1 MNKFFF
7 ILIFFGC
14 SRLLAYDLVPYNVG
28 SKWGYKNLEGDVVI
42 KAEFDSVSLFQN
54 GYKTALVYNQG
65 YCGLINRLG
74 DILVPVNYTSI
85 QVYETI
91 ILASRKFQQTKANT
105 VFNLNTGKSFTLNCD
120 STQFS
125 HPNIIYRQNGLWG
138 MYNIEGEK
146 LCDAKYNTIESI
158 GTKNFCLFLASNLL
172 DTLHYTAG
180 LMKYERLINLNRL
193 GQELPFSKGKVII
206 NRIRTK
212 DNYLISKVLCPDKFE
227 REGLFRI
234 ENEENLTEILVSDYV
249 NAHVGLFED
258 FGWVEITDSNITKMI
273 NLNGDIITDADITSY
288 GTLILNKTKFA
299 SFGTSSEPL
308 LLDSI
313 GRNVIPQEYRSIGK
327 YIRSCPDI
335 GIFVQNQKGMLCL
348 LSYKNNEFV
357 LAHVY
362 GDVELIGLNYD
373 LKHLIVRSKANRVG
387 VLNLKGEAVVPLKY
401 DNIENL
407 AKFGYYLKRN
417 NHYTIYNPTSELCL
431 KLNGKKDT
439 NDFRDF
445 RNPNFL
451 PVYKYGKW
459 GVINSDVEM
468 VLPFEYDNPIFIR
481 EKGVF
486 VINKGEK
493 FGICDSLGRILV
505 EPKFDEIDYNHSVY
519 YGKIGSKFG
528 LFSSDFTQID
538 LIYDSLAFQ
547 STWFIYFY
555 KNGLSFLSAKG
566 GVIKELPPHE
576 EITTELKGN
585 LIALKNDN
593 YFSLFS
599 YSLGELVNSELY
611 QEVTRINGE
620 HVQLKQNDKY
630 GIADA
635 DGKIIVPIEYDLII
649 IKENLFGVYKNGFLG
664 YYDNQGRRYF

>member
-7 ILIFFGC
+7 IFIFFGC
-14 SRLLAYDLVPYNVG
+14 SRLFAYDLVPYNIG

-91 ILASRKFQQTKANT
+91 ILSSRKSQTTKSTT
-105 VFNLNTGKSFTLNCD
+105 VFNLNTGKTFTLNCD
-120 STQFS
+120 STRFS

-146 LCDAKYNTIESI
+146 LCDAKYNRIESI
-158 GTKNFCLFLASNLL
+158 GTKNFALFLASNLL
-172 DTLHYTAG
+172 DTLHSTAG
-180 LMKYERLINLNRL
+180 LMKYERLINLNSF
-193 GQELPFSKGKVII
+193 GQELTFSKGKVII

-212 DNYLISKVLCPDKFE
+212 DNYLIAKVLYSDQLE

-234 ENEENLTEILVSDYV
+234 ENMEYLTEILVSDYITD
-249 NAHVGLFED
+249 HMGLLED
-258 FGWVEITDSNITKMI
+258 FGWIEITDSNITKMV
-273 NLNGDIITDADITSY
+273 NLNGDIITDVDIMSY
-288 GTLILNKTKFA
+288 GTIVLNNTKFA
-299 SFGTSSEPL
+299 SFGTLSEPL

-313 GRNVIPQEYRSIGK
+313 GRNVIPQEYRSMDK
-327 YIRSCPDI
+327 YVGSYPDV
-335 GIFVQNQKGMLCL
+335 GIFVENQEGMLCL

-362 GDVELIGLNYD
+362 GDVELIGLNYNF
-373 LKHLIVRSKANRVG
+373 KHLIVRSKANRVG
-387 VLNLKGEAVVPLKY
+387 VLNLKGETVVPLKY

-407 AKFGYYLKRN
+407 AKFGYNLQRN
-417 NHYTIYNPTSELCL
+417 NYYTIYSPTSELYL
-431 KLNGKKDT
+431 KFNNKRDT

-445 RNPNFL
+445 RDLNFL
-451 PVYKYGKW
+451 PVYKSGNW

-486 VINKGEK
+486 IINNGEK

-505 EPKFDEIDYNHSVY
+505 EPKFDEIDYDHSVY

-528 LFSSDFTQID
+528 LFSSDFTRID
-538 LIYDSLAFQ
+538 LIFDSLAFQ

-599 YSLGELVNSELY
+599 YSLGGLVNSELY
-611 QEVTRINGE
+611 QEVTRINAD

-635 DGKIIVPIEYDLII
+635 DGKIIVPIEYDRII
-649 IKENLFGVYKNGFLG
+649 IKDNLFGVYKNGFLG
-664 YYDNQGRRYF
+664 YYDNEGHCYF

>member
-1 MNKFFF
+1 MNKFFVIF
-7 ILIFFGC
+7 IFFGC
-14 SRLLAYDLVPYNVG
+14 SHLLAYDLVPYFAGN
-28 SKWGYKNLEGDVVI
+28 KWGYKNLEGDVVI

-54 GYKTALVYNQG
+54 GYKTALVYSQG
-65 YCGLINRLG
+65 YCGLINSLG

-91 ILASRKFQQTKANT
+91 ILASRKSQTTKVTT
-105 VFNLNTGKSFTLNCD
+105 VFNLNTGKNFTLNCD
-120 STQFS
+120 STRFS

-146 LCDAKYNTIESI
+146 LCDAKYNRIESI
-158 GTKNFCLFLASNLL
+158 GTKNFALFLASNLL

-180 LMKYERLINLNRL
+180 LMKYERLINLNSL

-212 DNYLISKVLCPDKFE
+212 DNYLIAKVLCPDQLE
-227 REGLFRI
+227 QEGLFRI
-234 ENEENLTEILVSDYV
+234 ENMEKLTEILVSDYIRD
-249 NAHVGLFED
+249 HMGLLED
-258 FGWVEITDSNITKMI
+258 FGLVLTTDSNFTNIV
-273 NLNGDIITDADITSY
+273 NLNGDIIIKNPY
-288 GTLILNKTKFA
+288 QIYRTLELNETKFLVFQ
-299 SFGTSSEPL
+299 SPSEYQL
-308 LLDSI
+308 HDNI
-313 GRNVIPQEYRSIGK
+313 GRNVIPQEYSIMGK
-327 YIRSCPDI
+327 NMFIFPDI

-348 LSYKNNEFV
+348 LSYKNNEFI
-357 LAHVY
+357 LEQVY
-362 GDVELIGLNYD
+362 GDVELIGLNYNF
-373 LKHLIVRSKANRVG
+373 KHLIVRSKANRVG
-387 VLNLKGEAVVPLKY
+387 VLNLKGETVVPLKY

-407 AKFGYYLKRN
+407 AKFGYNLKRN
-417 NHYTIYNPTSELCL
+417 NHHTIYHPTSELYL
-431 KLNGKKDT
+431 KFNNKRDT

-451 PVYKYGKW
+451 PVYKSGNW
-459 GVINSDVEM
+459 GVINSELEI
-468 VLPFEYDNPIFIR
+468 VLPFEYDYPIFIR

-486 VINKGEK
+486 IINNGEK

-585 LIALKNDN
+585 LIALKNDD
-593 YFSLFS
+593 YFSLYS
-599 YSLGELVNSELY
+599 YSKGGLVNSELY
-611 QEVTRINGE
+611 QEVTRINGD

-635 DGKIIVPIEYDLII
+635 DGKIIVPIEYDRII
-649 IKENLFGVYKNGFLG
+649 FQDNLFGVYKNGFLG
-664 YYDNQGRRYF
+664 YYDNEGRRYF